1 MKSHPF
7 LRLADSPL
15 HQRYTVQAIQAP
27 EGAPEWASQLHDLG
41 FVPGERVQLMARGL
55 GGDPWWCAW
64 ACRLMLCAE
73 PRRIACKCCRLDR
86 NA

>member
-1 MKSHPF
+1 MKPHPS

-55 GGDPWWCAW
+55 GGDPLVVRVGLSTYAL
-64 ACRLMLCAE
+64 RRAE
-73 PRRIACKCCRLDR
+73 ADCVQVLPA
-86 NA
+86 